1 MQTKIYWSSF
11 LIILLSCVS
20 QPSYAQNRVHQL
32 ARDVYYWSGDLSK
45 HEQTNVGF
53 VVFRDY
59 VLVIDANFPWAAEKI
74 IADIKTITPKPI
86 RFVFNTHYHADHTL
100 GNSVFIAHG
109 AAIVSTDELALELGT
124 KGMEDVKDQT
134 KITLE
139 HLDLPS
145 IRFHDHL
152 IFDDGQHR
160 VELIKYGQAHTK
172 GDGVA
177 YLPAE
182 GIVFVGDLAVNWTH
196 GNNLSDQDV
205 RYIGW
210 IRALDNIAQF
220 PIKTVVPA
228 HGDPGDVDLL
238 HRQRDFIADM
248 WKQVKQ
254 GLKAGKPCAEL
265 KKTVQLSQHGMFA
278 ADPQETEDTIESM
291 CERAQTQPDWNSGN
305 ENTRP

>member
-1 MQTKIYWSSF
+1 MQTKIFCASF
-11 LIILLSCVS
+11 LIFLLSWAS
-20 QPSYAQNRVHQL
+20 PPSYAQSRVHRL
-32 ARDVYYWSGDLSK
+32 APDVYYWSGDLST

-74 IADIKTITPKPI
+74 IADIQAITPKPV

-100 GNSVFIAHG
+100 GNSVFVAHG
-109 AAIVSTDELALELGT
+109 ATIVSTDDLALELSA
-124 KGMEDVKDQT
+124 KGMEDVRDQT
-134 KITLE
+134 KINWKHLE
-139 HLDLPS
+139 LPS
-145 IRFHDHL
+145 IRFQDRL
-152 IFDDGQHR
+152 VFDDGQHR

-172 GDGVA
+172 GDAVA

-205 RYIGW
+205 SYVGW
-210 IRALDNIAQF
+210 IRALDNLAQL

-228 HGDPGDVDLL
+228 HGDLGDVDLL
-238 HRQRDFIADM
+238 RRQRDFIADM

-254 GLKAGKPCAEL
+254 GLKAGKSSAEL
-265 KKTVQLSQHGMFA
+265 RKTVQLTQHGIFA
-278 ADPQETEDTIESM
+278 ADRQETEDTIESM
-291 CERAQTQPDWNSGN
+291 CDRARGQADWNSGDGKP
-305 ENTRP
+305 E

>member
-11 LIILLSCVS
+11 LIFLLSLAS

-100 GNSVFIAHG
+100 GNSLFIANG

-145 IRFHDHL
+145 IRFHDRL
-152 IFDDGQHR
+152 VFDDGQHR

-205 RYIGW
+205 SYIGW
-210 IRALDNIAQF
+210 IRALDNIAQL

-228 HGDPGDVDLL
+228 HGDLGDVDLL

-254 GLKAGKPCAEL
+254 GLKAGKSCAEL
-265 KKTVQLSQHGMFA
+265 KKTVRLTQHGIFA

-291 CERAQTQPDWNSGN
+291 CERAKTQPDWDAGDGKA
-305 ENTRP
+305 E